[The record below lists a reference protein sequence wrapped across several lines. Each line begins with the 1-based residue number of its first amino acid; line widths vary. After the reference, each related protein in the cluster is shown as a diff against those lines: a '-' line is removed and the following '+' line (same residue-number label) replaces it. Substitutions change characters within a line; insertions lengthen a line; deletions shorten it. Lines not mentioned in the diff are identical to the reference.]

1 MDKKVQFLCKCIL
14 TTFFSCHY
22 GELVNILISLF
33 AVRGDRDA
41 NIMFCHCDGC
51 DGYRVLIGGWANQK
65 SFIRDNENDGNLQ
78 TLVDVRLQNISV
90 DIDRKKDDFLITSI
104 DKKLCKNR

>member
-1 MDKKVQFLCKCIL
+1 MAMSGSLGLDHLNLLLMVRKKVQFLRKCIL
-14 TTFFSCHY
+14 TASFSCHFC

-33 AVRGDRDA
+33 AVKGDRDA
-41 NIMFCHCDGC
+41 NIMFCPCDGC

-78 TLVDVRLQNISV
+78 TLVNVRL
-90 DIDRKKDDFLITSI
+90 
-104 DKKLCKNR
+104 